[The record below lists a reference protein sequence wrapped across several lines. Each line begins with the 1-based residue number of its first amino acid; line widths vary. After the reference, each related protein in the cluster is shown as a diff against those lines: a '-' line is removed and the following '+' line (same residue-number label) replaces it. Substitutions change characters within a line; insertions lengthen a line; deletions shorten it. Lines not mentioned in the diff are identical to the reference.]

1 MVRRS
6 GTELITCLD
15 VARARP
21 AGRSEARTTK
31 KFSSDG
37 STGAARRNK
46 TSVDLIDLV
55 IA

>member
-1 MVRRS
+1 VVRRS
-6 GTELITCLD
+6 GTELMTCLD

-21 AGRSEARTTK
+21 AERSEARTTK
-31 KFSSDG
+31 KFSRDG
-37 STGAARRNK
+37 STGAARRNE